1 MNYFINFL
9 IGLLSI
15 LVFSCSQNKVSNA
28 IVKVERYNEY
38 DSLFLSETGWEKSTS
53 KWFGGDAAFSI
64 PLNRY
69 DNRTVPDSTIKT
81 LWVFAD
87 TSVGESKDT
96 TKLIT
101 FNSAAIMRGND
112 VKKATIEYIVGNNG
126 NGEIQ
131 EWGDSSSLIIANTP
145 MALANSNKLP
155 RLWPNDGVVIG
166 DTLFLFAR
174 LIINDDINPWGFLRK
189 GTVLIKIPIE
199 DGLPNFNKQKQLDH
213 HLFISDNGEHMN
225 APYGCAILD
234 NTYEG
239 GAPFPDGFIYVYGVS
254 WFRKDGN
261 FKMFVSR
268 VEPDN
273 FTDVKSWTY
282 YSEEKWNGNIENS
295 TIIAEGV
302 NCENTVLPLSNGK
315 FLLIAQQDN
324 SIYYNIGDNPW
335 GPFNV
340 KDRKVFFTIPEHKIK
355 TEYGAIDTYNAKAH
369 PHLSTED
376 FLLVSYNVN
385 HFPFYPYL
393 NTHIDYRPRFI
404 KLPWKLIG
412 L

>member
-1 MNYFINFL
+1 
-9 IGLLSI
+9 
-15 LVFSCSQNKVSNA
+15 
-28 IVKVERYNEY
+28 
-38 DSLFLSETGWEKSTS
+38 
-53 KWFGGDAAFSI
+53 
-64 PLNRY
+64 
-69 DNRTVPDSTIKT
+69 
-81 LWVFAD
+81 
-87 TSVGESKDT
+87 
-96 TKLIT
+96 
-101 FNSAAIMRGND
+101 
-112 VKKATIEYIVGNNG
+112 
-126 NGEIQ
+126 
-131 EWGDSSSLIIANTP
+131 
-145 MALANSNKLP
+145 
-155 RLWPNDGVVIG
+155 
-166 DTLFLFAR
+166 
-174 LIINDDINPWGFLRK
+174 
-189 GTVLIKIPIE
+189 
-199 DGLPNFNKQKQLDH
+199 
-213 HLFISDNGEHMN
+213 
-225 APYGCAILD
+225 
-234 NTYEG
+234 
-239 GAPFPDGFIYVYGVS
+239 
-254 WFRKDGN
+254 
-261 FKMFVSR
+261 MFVSR